1 MGKSTISMAMFNSKL
16 LVYQMVN
23 GKSWNYTL
31 WLFNIAMEAMTHL
44 FIDYVPIK
52 SDYFPWLC

>member
-1 MGKSTISMAMFNSKL
+1 MAMFNSKL